1 MHRSI
6 CSILS
11 WHVYLALVMLSASSS
26 IAQVG
31 TLRLTTGL
39 TNPTYLTAQPN
50 DYARLFVTERQ
61 GEIEILDAS
70 TGAVAALPYLSLAN
84 VETLASIAFHPN
96 YASNGFFYV
105 YYRDTTNLV
114 RLVRYKEMS
123 GDPNLADPSSAVP
136 VLSLTNT
143 GHFGGWIGFGP
154 DGYLYVQIGD
164 GGDFISHDAPGN
176 GQGITTELNGNILR
190 IDVDGDD
197 FPADPLRNYAIP
209 ATNPFVGMTGLD
221 EIWAYGLRN
230 PWRGSFDRLT
240 GDYYFADVGQD
251 TREEVDVEEA
261 GSLGGRNYGW
271 RFREGLIATPTGGIW

>member
-1 MHRSI
+1 MAH
-6 CSILS
+6 
-11 WHVYLALVMLSASSS
+11 AS
-26 IAQVG
+26 
-31 TLRLTTGL
+31 
-39 TNPTYLTAQPN
+39 
-50 DYARLFVTERQ
+50 
-61 GEIEILDAS
+61 
-70 TGAVAALPYLSLAN
+70 
-84 VETLASIAFHPN
+84 LASIAFHPN
-96 YASNGFFYV
+96 YASNGFVYV

-114 RLVRYKEMS
+114 RLVRYEEML
-123 GDPNLADPSSAVP
+123 GDPSLADPSSAVP
-136 VLSLTNT
+136 VLSLFIT

-164 GGDFISHDAPGN
+164 GGDFMSHDAPGN
-176 GQGITTELNGNILR
+176 GQGITTELKGNILR

-209 ATNPFVGMTGLD
+209 ATNPFVGFVGLD

-271 RFREGLIATPTGGIW
+271 RLREGLIATPTGGIGGPQPPGGVDPIYDYVNGTGSSEGASVTGGYVYRGSGRFASIRARRPRATFSIGRVISLRTLDRSTVLSVLERMHAAVST